1 MYYYLCNT
9 DGNKNISLNSV
20 NIFVDDIIKLYEELK
35 SEKEVKCDVNDLT
48 DENKLNVLKSL
59 KEITKWLSDYIYK
72 NKESNEIKDIVEK
85 LPYLY

>member
-1 MYYYLCNT
+1 MYYYLYNT

-35 SEKEVKCDVNDLT
+35 SEKEVKGDVNDLT

-59 KEITKWLSDYIYK
+59 KEITKWLSDYIYE
-72 NKESNEIKDIVEK
+72 NKESDEIKDIVEK